1 MTELEADVVALMDH
15 LGLKNT
21 AFGGL
26 SFGGLIAQGIAEKWP
41 NLVRLMVLSDAAAR
55 IGYDDL

>member
-1 MTELEADVVALMDH
+1 MTEPEDDAVALMDH

-26 SFGGLIAQGIAEKWP
+26 SFGGLIAQGIAAKRP
-41 NLVRLMVLSDAAAR
+41 NLVRLMVLSDTAAP